1 MFAGRFSPVPE
12 RYCLYLALRLF
23 HCSSVSFLAAN
34 IFYERM
40 SLKLLAP
47 ADSKFP
53 TKFSREDIR
62 NQLNQKSRIL
72 HKSGKKAFKSNRIDR
87 TLNQR
92 VPGSSPPGAP
102 TNKASNLICLQTTD
116 TTAPKA
122 CEFVSVWCPH
132 CRPLY
137 GLPTGFAGHVFP
149 HSSYPSFGIGCL
161 GLGDRRSFTAVTLC

>member
-1 MFAGRFSPVPE
+1 
-12 RYCLYLALRLF
+12 
-23 HCSSVSFLAAN
+23 
-34 IFYERM
+34 M

-53 TKFSREDIR
+53 TKLSREDTR

-122 CEFVSVWCPH
+122 CEFGPYGVRIAGRCMGFLRALRGMFFPTLLTL
-132 CRPLY
+132 PL
-137 GLPTGFAGHVFP
+137 G
-149 HSSYPSFGIGCL
+149 
-161 GLGDRRSFTAVTLC
+161 

>member
-1 MFAGRFSPVPE
+1 
-12 RYCLYLALRLF
+12 
-23 HCSSVSFLAAN
+23 
-34 IFYERM
+34 M

-53 TKFSREDIR
+53 TKLSREDTR

-92 VPGSSPPGAP
+92 VPGSSPAP

-122 CEFVSVWCPH
+122 CEFGPYGVRIAGRCMGFLRALRGMFFPTLLTL
-132 CRPLY
+132 PL
-137 GLPTGFAGHVFP
+137 G
-149 HSSYPSFGIGCL
+149 
-161 GLGDRRSFTAVTLC
+161 